1 MNMNLYDIMLQAT
14 KDGGGGS
21 SGGAAS
27 YYGGGSGE
35 SKFDNDQG

>member
-1 MNMNLYDIMLQAT
+1 MNLYDIMLQAT